1 MGIPGLLPI
10 IKPILVKR
18 HISSYAGK
26 KIGID
31 GHAWLYQI
39 VPSIAQELFFGLPT
53 TRHVHIL
60 TRKIRSLKS
69 NGIDDIVFVFD
80 GESLKSKTK
89 TLLERSRKKEA
100 ARNETMRL
108 LRANNVTKAREMM
121 QRCVQITSEVMMGVI
136 ELLKKEGIEFVIS
149 PYESDAQLTYL
160 QRIGHIDYILT
171 EDSDLILYGSTN
183 ILYKYDLSHVH
194 EYQRERLAGAWNSF
208 FAENIVD
215 ICILSG
221 CDYLDGLDGVG
232 IKTAC
237 KLLEKHSSV
246 EKVVEAWRA
255 RAGVPENFLEEFE
268 RAKMTFKHQV
278 VFDPIN
284 KKRVFL
290 SDIPDKGTRP
300 DFLGSFIEDEERFSR
315 GHHLL
320 RKDTMDFFVAETKR
334 TKKATEHPAE
344 TKRSANAR
352 TARIEGD
359 IVLTALAERPGQRLA
374 NGQHIAKLQ
383 SGRASQNQS
392 IVSSCSDRDNC
403 YSSSSSVKL

>member
-1 MGIPGLLPI
+1 MLGCKSLAYTVNKIAKAPSMGIPGLLPI

-60 TRKIRSLKS
+60 SKKIRSLKS
-69 NGIDDIVFVFD
+69 NGIDNIIFVFD
-80 GESLKSKTK
+80 GENLKSKTK
-89 TLLERSRKKEA
+89 TLVERSRKKEA
-100 ARNETMRL
+100 ARSETLRL
-108 LRANNVTKAREMM
+108 LKANNVSKAREMM
-121 QRCVQITSEVMMGVI
+121 QRCVQITGDIMAGVV
-136 ELLKKEGIEFVIS
+136 ELLKKENIEFVIS

-160 QRIGHIDYILT
+160 QRIGYIDYILT

-183 ILYKYDLSHVH
+183 ILYKYDLSYVH
-194 EYQRERLAGAWNSF
+194 EYQKEKLQNAWSSF

-237 KLLEKHSSV
+237 RLLEKHSSV
-246 EKVVEAWRA
+246 EKAVEVWKTRA
-255 RAGVPENFLEEFE
+255 NVPDNFLEEFE
-268 RAKMTFKHQV
+268 RAKMTFRHQV
-278 VFDPIN
+278 VFDPISN
-284 KKRVFL
+284 KRVFL
-290 SDIPDKGTRP
+290 SDISCASTRL
-300 DFLGSFIEDEERFSR
+300 DFLGSFIEDEENFSR

-320 RKDTMDFFVAETKR
+320 RKSTIDFFVVQRKRKSKDAESSAKVH
-334 TKKATEHPAE
+334 KSTEVEPSRVCE
-344 TKRSANAR
+344 DVLVDENA
-352 TARIEGD
+352 
-359 IVLTALAERPGQRLA
+359 
-374 NGQHIAKLQ
+374 
-383 SGRASQNQS
+383 
-392 IVSSCSDRDNC
+392 VSP
-403 YSSSSSVKL
+403 YFQ

>member
-10 IKPILVKR
+10 IKPILVKK

-26 KIGID
+26 KVGID

-60 TRKIRSLKS
+60 TKKIRSLKS
-69 NGIDDIVFVFD
+69 NGIDNIIFVFD
-80 GESLKSKTK
+80 GESLKSKSKTFVERTK
-89 TLLERSRKKEA
+89 KKEA
-100 ARNETMRL
+100 AKNETLRL
-108 LRANNVTKAREMM
+108 LKANNVSKAREMM
-121 QRCVQITSEVMMGVI
+121 QRCVQITGDIMTGVV
-136 ELLKKEGIEFVIS
+136 ELLKKVGIDFVIS

-160 QRIGHIDYILT
+160 QRIRYIDYILT

-183 ILYKYDLSHVH
+183 ILYKYDLSYVH
-194 EYQRERLAGAWNSF
+194 EYQKERLPSAWSNF

-237 KLLEKHSSV
+237 RLLEKHLSV
-246 EKVVEAWRA
+246 EKAVEAWKA
-255 RAGVPENFLEEFE
+255 KANVPDNFLKEFE
-268 RAKMTFKHQV
+268 RAKMTFRHQV

-284 KKRVFL
+284 NKRVFL
-290 SDIPDKGTRP
+290 SDIPDRCTTL
-300 DFLGSFIEDEERFSR
+300 DFLGSLVENEENFSK

-320 RKDTMDFFVAETKR
+320 RKGAIDYFVTERKRNSKDTDPSAKVRRNAEVESSR
-334 TKKATEHPAE
+334 LSEDVLFDE
-344 TKRSANAR
+344 NA
-352 TARIEGD
+352 
-359 IVLTALAERPGQRLA
+359 
-374 NGQHIAKLQ
+374 
-383 SGRASQNQS
+383 
-392 IVSSCSDRDNC
+392 VSP
-403 YSSSSSVKL
+403 YFQ